1 MKMGLIQREFW
12 KIKTK
17 IAPKSFE
24 MMHLWIDP
32 AGNECLN
39 ITCKHENSR
48 TDQGK
53 GYQARQSFRTMR

>member
-1 MKMGLIQREFW
+1 MKMGLIQHEFW

-24 MMHLWIDP
+24 MMHLRIDP
-32 AGNECLN
+32 AGNEITECLN

-53 GYQARQSFRTMR
+53 GYQARVLRL